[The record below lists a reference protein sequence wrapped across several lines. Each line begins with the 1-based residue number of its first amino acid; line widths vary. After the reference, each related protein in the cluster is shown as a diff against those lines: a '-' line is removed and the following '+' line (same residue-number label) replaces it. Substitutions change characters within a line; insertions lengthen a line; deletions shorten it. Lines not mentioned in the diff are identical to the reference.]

1 MKEQNIYFDPDTSF
15 FELKIVRLTALSFIL
30 VFLLVCAVIIH
41 QSELWGEWNF
51 THSGFNNLLDYFK
64 VPLGFLALMI
74 PVGAVFAANH
84 RSEQTKK
91 QIALTHKQNLFTNYY
106 KHIEEFEKF
115 TDKSLSRVFVDN
127 YLGKAEEHKRNF
139 DSRHVHKVLYENLI
153 HTGNTQTNAQLLNK
167 IDIICISMFNPLSHE
182 NEDSVEQIRTSLMTT
197 ILQINKVLQEHNIS
211 FGDLFTGSLEAK
223 ANKIVEY
230 ESTQTELQKDTDTN
244 SISDGVSCYYIAD
257 FLYRI
262 EFILATFEACARFDT
277 SYNGSMSLRALE
289 ASKRAVLMAE
299 SGVAVKDAHER
310 LLYLGSYSEDK
321 ESRNRSPFGMNVY
334 YPRTMAIR
342 YTLERA
348 ELFKKYLMSQQ

>member
-30 VFLLVCAVIIH
+30 VFTLVCAVIID
-41 QSELWGEWNF
+41 QSNLWGEWNF
-51 THSGFNNLLDYFK
+51 THFGFNNLLDYFK

-84 RSEQTKK
+84 RSEQTKR

-115 TDKSLSRVFVDN
+115 TEKSLSRVFVKN
-127 YLGKAEEHKRNF
+127 YLGKAEEHKINF
-139 DSRHVHKVLYENLI
+139 DSRHMHKVLFNDLI
-153 HTGNTQTNAQLLNK
+153 HTGNTQANAKLLNK
-167 IDIICISMFNPLSHE
+167 IDVICMGMFNPLPHKSE
-182 NEDSVEQIRTSLMTT
+182 SSVEQIRTSLMTT
-197 ILQINKVLQEHNIS
+197 ILQINKVLQKQNIS
-211 FGDLFTGSLEAK
+211 FGGIFQESLEAK

-230 ESTQTELQKDTDTN
+230 ESNQADLQKDADPK
-244 SISDGVSCYYIAD
+244 SIDDGVSCYYIAD

-262 EFILATFEACARFDT
+262 EFILSTFEACARFDT
-277 SYNGSMSLRALE
+277 SYSGSVSLRALE
-289 ASKRAVLMAE
+289 ASKRAVLMTE
-299 SGVAVKDAHER
+299 DGEPVKSAHEK
-310 LLYLGSYSEDK
+310 LLHLCSYSEDIK
-321 ESRNRSPFGMNVY
+321 STIHSPFDISTY
-334 YPRTMAIR
+334 YPRAMAIK